1 MVQCWSVSLL
11 FRVDKVRVR
20 DKVSLITDY
29 YSLEYFTYSL
39 DYSNKITLY
48 IAYYTINLHLLI
60 FMKPL

>member
-48 IAYYTINLHLLI
+48 IAY
-60 FMKPL
+60 